1 MIVRSMFQERASL
14 LQKALGLDNT
24 RTLDNKQSNEL
35 ATDLLLSK
43 KSSTDLPTT
52 VPNRDQDYEEL
63 LERLRVADFLYTEY
77 SLEEVIYQLAKVM
90 FSQSLNRGSGE
101 AQEALQK
108 FTSFLESEAEQ
119 GHISRSLEK
128 KVLDVLIA
136 SLTDTLT
143 EHPHLVSA
151 AREGLG
157 SNLPKTAGN
166 QLLHQL
172 LLLNPA
178 GASGET
184 ASAGT
189 DINKSDK
196 SHQSTLAKTRAE
208 SNKTT

>member
-1 MIVRSMFQERASL
+1 MRSVRKESLYLINLCRPSRRFGKCSERVDIVVCFAY
-14 LQKALGLDNT
+14 
-24 RTLDNKQSNEL
+24 
-35 ATDLLLSK
+35 
-43 KSSTDLPTT
+43 P
-52 VPNRDQDYEEL
+52 P
-63 LERLRVADFLYTEY
+63 
-77 SLEEVIYQLAKVM
+77 
-90 FSQSLNRGSGE
+90 GSGE

-108 FTSFLESEAEQ
+108 FTTFLESEAEQ

-157 SNLPKTAGN
+157 LNLPKTAGN

-196 SHQSTLAKTRAE
+196 SHQSTLAKTREMMAAAAAE
-208 SNKTT
+208 SNKAT